1 MKRWLGVCAMSL
13 LLTGGAQA
21 AGFEARA
28 ATPAPEL
35 KAQDLAR
42 ATKTLADYRGKVV
55 LLNFWASWCPPCL
68 REMPS
73 MERLRIRMAGRPLA
87 IVALDSA
94 ETADEVN
101 GFLSK
106 MKLGF
111 PILLDPDGSNTKRW
125 KVFALPTT
133 FLLDAS
139 GRVRYVLTGPTE
151 WDEGEALKIIESL
164 LAESSPAK
172 AASPKTAFNPAIT
185 KEYDQIGL

>member
-1 MKRWLGVCAMSL
+1 MKRLLVAGAMGL
-13 LLTGGAQA
+13 LLNCGTQA
-21 AGFEARA
+21 AGFEVRA

-35 KAQDLAR
+35 QAQDLAG
-42 ATKTLADYRGKVV
+42 APKNLANYRGKVV

-73 MERLRIRMAGRPLA
+73 MERLRMKMTGRPLA

-94 ETADEVN
+94 ETPAEVN
-101 GFLSK
+101 AYLSR

-125 KVFALPTT
+125 KVFALPTS
-133 FLLDAS
+133 FLLDAD

-151 WDEGEALKIIESL
+151 WDEGEALGVIESL
-164 LAESSPAK
+164 LAELSVPAK
-172 AASPKTAFNPAIT
+172 
-185 KEYDQIGL
+185 

>member
-1 MKRWLGVCAMSL
+1 MSL
-13 LLTGGAQA
+13 LLAGGVHA

-35 KAQDLAR
+35 RAQDLTG
-42 ATKTLADYRGKVV
+42 ATQTLDDYRGKVV

-73 MERLRIRMAGRPLA
+73 MERLRIRMEGRPLA

-94 ETADEVN
+94 ETVEEVKA
-101 GFLSK
+101 FLSR

-111 PILLDPDGSNTKRW
+111 SVLLDPDGSNTRRW

-139 GRVRYVLTGPTE
+139 GRVRHVLTGPTE
-151 WDEGEALKIIESL
+151 WDEGEALQIIESM
-164 LAESSPAK
+164 LAELPNRTESIDGGALTTPR
-172 AASPKTAFNPAIT
+172 
-185 KEYDQIGL
+185 

>member
-1 MKRWLGVCAMSL
+1 MKRWLGAGVMTL
-13 LLTGGAQA
+13 LLAGGAQA

-28 ATPAPEL
+28 AVPAPEL
-35 KAQDLAR
+35 KANDLKGAP
-42 ATKTLADYRGKVV
+42 KTLADYRGKVV

-73 MERLRIRMAGRPLA
+73 MERLRVKMAGRPLA

-94 ETADEVN
+94 ETVDEVN
-101 GFLSK
+101 AFLSK

-133 FLLDAS
+133 FLLDAR

-151 WDEGEALKIIESL
+151 WDEGEALAMIESL
-164 LAESSPAK
+164 LAETSAPAK
-172 AASPKTAFNPAIT
+172 RVESRRLTP
-185 KEYDQIGL
+185 Q